1 MRSVTLYALVLG
13 TSGCLVVGVLADR
26 VIQTVSDNHN
36 ERRTDQRYRSKMER
50 FFTKIGLEQDV
61 KLVKSLIAKLPE
73 KKE

>member
-1 MRSVTLYALVLG
+1 MRSVTLYALVMG
-13 TSGCLVVGVLADR
+13 TSGCSVVGVLADT

-36 ERRTDQRYRSKMER
+36 ERRTDQRHRSKIER